1 MSLADFVRRV
11 AEREGAAPEEARE
24 YARAVL
30 RTLREAISEKEFD
43 DLFAEL
49 PDEYAELVRRT

>member
-1 MSLADFVRRV
+1 MSLDEF
-11 AEREGAAPEEARE
+11 AERVGELEGVSTDHARE
-24 YARAVL
+24 HAQAVL

-49 PDEYAELVRRT
+49 PDEFRSLLRGS